1 MPIRPVSKRDAT
13 VAAILREWRRL
24 TGGAGTG
31 DGERRTLVACSGG
44 ADSTA
49 MALALHAAG
58 GLAGLAHVVHDLRP
72 EEQALADRDAVRA
85 LAGELGVAY
94 LERRVRVMGEK
105 GGAEA
110 AGRRGRYTALAD
122 MAGEAGCPFA
132 ATAHQAEDQLETIVM
147 RLARG
152 AGPRGLAGIP
162 ARRRLGPSLVV
173 VRPCLRVRRGAL
185 EALCGL
191 AGARPR
197 VDATNA
203 DRGYARNAVRAVVMP
218 ELERLYP
225 GAATR
230 ADELSR
236 RMRQVDAAIAWAAR
250 RLAAGGMPG
259 RAALAGAPRAVAHAV
274 LRDAA
279 IARGAGPDRLGWRT
293 GDAIVR
299 AVRDGA
305 GGERRFAWGGAVV
318 VVTATEVRVEPA

>member
-1 MPIRPVSKRDAT
+1 M
-13 VAAILREWRRL
+13 AAILRDWRRL
-24 TGGAGTG
+24 TGGARVR
-31 DGERRTLVACSGG
+31 DGERRTLAACSGG

-49 MALALHAAG
+49 LALALHAAG
-58 GLAGLAHVVHDLRP
+58 ALAGLAHVVHDLRP
-72 EEQALADRDAVRA
+72 EAEALADRDAVRA
-85 LAGELGVAY
+85 LAAELGVAF
-94 LERRVRVMGEK
+94 LERRVRAAGEA
-105 GGAEA
+105 GRAGRGLEA
-110 AGRRGRYTALAD
+110 AARRGRYAALAA
-122 MAGEAGCPFA
+122 MAAEAGCPFA

-162 ARRRLGPSLVV
+162 ARRRLGSLVV
-173 VRPCLRVRRGAL
+173 VRPCLGVRRGEL
-185 EALCGL
+185 EALCDR
-191 AGARPR
+191 AGVAPR
-197 VDATNA
+197 VDATNE

-225 GAATR
+225 GTASRTS
-230 ADELSR
+230 ELSR
-236 RMRQVDAAIAWAAR
+236 RMRQVEAAIRWAAR

-259 RAALAGAPRAVAHAV
+259 RAGLAGAPRAVAHAV

-299 AVRDGA
+299 AVRDGV
-305 GGERRFAWGGAVV
+305 GGERRYAWGGAVV